1 MAVEPLSLE
10 QKLQEFYRDIE
21 TKGLDALWR
30 IPAAE
35 PPAKGARPPYPPFR
49 WRWEDVKPRL
59 NRACELVRPGP
70 EAERRVLTLNN
81 PSVTP
86 IHWTTHTVSAAV
98 QMVLP
103 GEVAPSHRHTMAAIR
118 FILEGK
124 GAQTFVN
131 GEPCSM
137 QPGDLILTPAWAWH
151 GHINETDGP
160 MVWMDSL
167 DVPLVRTL
175 RAGLYEE
182 YPGEPGDLQPAEVPP
197 DSSIS
202 RYGGGQMRP
211 VWERWGT
218 PTSPLLSYPW
228 TETEKALRHLERL
241 GEFSPYDDI
250 AFQYINPSTGGHVLP
265 TVGCWIQMLRPGIH
279 TKAHR
284 HNTVAIYQVF
294 RGRGSTIVDGVEI
307 EWQQG
312 DFFALPPNAWHEHV
326 NGSPSEEVV
335 MFSTNDIPLYE
346 SINLYREDP
355 YEEHGGH
362 QPVVTSYAERYGNGS
377 R

>member
-1 MAVEPLSLE
+1 
-10 QKLQEFYRDIE
+10 
-21 TKGLDALWR
+21 
-30 IPAAE
+30 
-35 PPAKGARPPYPPFR
+35 
-49 WRWEDVKPRL
+49 
-59 NRACELVRPGP
+59 VRPGP
-70 EAERRVLTLNN
+70 EAERRVLLLNN
-81 PSVTP
+81 PTVP
-86 IHWTTHTVSAAV
+86 PQRWTTHTISAAI

-118 FILEGK
+118 FILEGH

-131 GEPCSM
+131 GEPCAM
-137 QPGDLILTPAWAWH
+137 RPGDLILTPAWCWH

-175 RAGLYEE
+175 KAALFEE
-182 YPGEPGDLQPAEVPP
+182 YPGEPGELQPAEVPA

-211 VWERWGT
+211 VWEKWSN
-218 PTSPLLSYPW
+218 PVSPLLSYPW
-228 TETEKALRHLERL
+228 SESEQALRHLARL
-241 GEFSPYDDI
+241 GECSPFDDI
-250 AFQYINPSTGGHVLP
+250 AFEFTNPSTGGSVLP

-284 HNTVAIYQVF
+284 QNTVSVYHVF
-294 RGRGSTIVDGVEI
+294 RGRGSTIIDGVQLD
-307 EWQQG
+307 WQQG
-312 DFFALPPNAWHEHV
+312 DFFALPPNCWHEHL
-326 NGSPSEEVV
+326 NGSNSEEAVL
-335 MFSTNDIPLYE
+335 FSTNDIPLYE
-346 SINLYREDP
+346 RINLYREDP

-362 QPVVTSYAERYGNGS
+362 QPVVASYPDRYENGS